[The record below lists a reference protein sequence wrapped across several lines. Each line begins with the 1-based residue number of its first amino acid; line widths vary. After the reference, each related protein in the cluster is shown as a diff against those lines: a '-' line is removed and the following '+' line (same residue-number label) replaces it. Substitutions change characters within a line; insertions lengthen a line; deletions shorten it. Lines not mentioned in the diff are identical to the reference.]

1 MRSKAFWGTG
11 QPRLDYSP
19 LPGRI
24 YPEPITPAGPVTLL
38 HPRPHEGKA
47 IPAVK
52 IGDAVKTGQKLALY
66 GNGDYVTSSVAGS
79 ISALTPFSASFGRSY
94 TAVAITPSSTE
105 VLDDAFLGA
114 RTSPSPAAIDFL
126 NAVPGNLGLQRL
138 LNSERPIRTLVVSG
152 VDQDLLV
159 VTQQYALS
167 TRGGDIQAGIK
178 ILQQIAP
185 IEEVVILTRKEAVQ
199 GVGHIIGRVMGVDHR
214 YPEALPRLVM
224 ARLFGRVVPAGSSCE
239 DLGYCFMSA
248 EAVASVGMAFRTG
261 RIPVN
266 KLMTIILKD
275 GNPRL
280 AEAPIGTPIG
290 DVLKRFGAT
299 IAQGDRMV
307 IGGPM
312 RGSAV
317 FALDHPVQPDT
328 DALLLLDSAT
338 AAHISDY
345 PCTNCGECVR
355 VCPARM
361 QINLL
366 VRYLE
371 AGKFE
376 DAEESYDLS
385 ACVECGL
392 CSYVCVSKIPILQYI
407 VLAKH
412 ELARM
417 RSTETIDG

>member
-1 MRSKAFWGTG
+1 
-11 QPRLDYSP
+11 
-19 LPGRI
+19 
-24 YPEPITPAGPVTLL
+24 
-38 HPRPHEGKA
+38 
-47 IPAVK
+47 
-52 IGDAVKTGQKLALY
+52 
-66 GNGDYVTSSVAGS
+66 
-79 ISALTPFSASFGRSY
+79 
-94 TAVAITPSSTE
+94 
-105 VLDDAFLGA
+105 
-114 RTSPSPAAIDFL
+114 
-126 NAVPGNLGLQRL
+126 
-138 LNSERPIRTLVVSG
+138 
-152 VDQDLLV
+152 
-159 VTQQYALS
+159 
-167 TRGGDIQAGIK
+167 
-178 ILQQIAP
+178 
-185 IEEVVILTRKEAVQ
+185 
-199 GVGHIIGRVMGVDHR
+199 
-214 YPEALPRLVM
+214 
-224 ARLFGRVVPAGSSCE
+224 
-239 DLGYCFMSA
+239 
-248 EAVASVGMAFRTG
+248 
-261 RIPVN
+261 
-266 KLMTIILKD
+266 MTIILKD